1 MSVVDPAAKLGR
13 AISPQAVEPGV
24 SVSFGSVEAVN
35 ADGTLDVAVRG
46 GMLEGVRAAGDAAT
60 ATVGDCITVAT
71 AGRLS
76 VANGIIGGFVSKQ
89 ELDELEAL
97 LGISSGGGCSMTDL
111 MWDMANPVGSVR
123 QFCTDFDP
131 NDVRGEWKRIKGRFL
146 LASSSSYEA
155 GSAGG
160 EAEHTL
166 TVSEMPSHMHDPGN
180 IYLYAHDNSGGNSAA
195 GHRSVWTNTADKS
208 YTVMNKTASTGGS
221 QPHNNMPPYLAVNTW
236 RRVA

>member
-1 MSVVDPAAKLGR
+1 MNLDDVAAALLPQDKPRDSHVYGR
-13 AISPQAVEPGV
+13 VE
-24 SVSFGSVEAVN
+24 SVN
-35 ADGTLDVAVRG
+35 ADGSYEVKLNASSVTARCS
-46 GMLEGVRAAGDAAT
+46 ACCTASAGDRVLVVIKADGKCAA
-60 ATVGDCITVAT
+60 VGRV
-71 AGRLS
+71 
-76 VANGIIGGFVSKQ
+76 GGLIAPS

-180 IYLYAHDNSGGNSAA
+180 IYLYSHDNSGGNSAA

-221 QPHNNMPPYLAVNTW
+221 QPHNNMPPYLAVDTW